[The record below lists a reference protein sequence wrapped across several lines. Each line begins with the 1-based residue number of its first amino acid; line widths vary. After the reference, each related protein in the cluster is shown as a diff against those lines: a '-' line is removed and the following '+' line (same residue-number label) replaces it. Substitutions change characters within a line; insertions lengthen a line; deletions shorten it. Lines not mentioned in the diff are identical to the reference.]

1 MDGARPGIR
10 IPKRPTATTVN
21 FKVDIDLTGRPNA
34 YAISIIEAMQE
45 ERPFVIYYNLQNFML
60 AIPTQKRVLC
70 YSNGYLSTDERLKNE
85 MMFVA
90 RLKIGMVVY
99 DKFSDTKTWIARLQP
114 HRLHDFLLPVQG
126 TNLN

>member
-1 MDGARPGIR
+1 L
-10 IPKRPTATTVN
+10 N
-21 FKVDIDLTGRPNA
+21 FLVDIDLTGRPNA
-34 YAISIIEAMQE
+34 YAASIIEAMQE
-45 ERPFVIYYNLQNFML
+45 ERPFVIYHTLKDYML
-60 AIPTQKRVLC
+60 AIPTQKRLLC
-70 YSNGYLSTDERLKNE
+70 YANGYLSTDERLKNE

-126 TNLN
+126 INLN